1 MSNKL
6 KVAQV
11 AHDSEWA
18 LAKFF
23 KALSN
28 PTIEEI
34 IELEAICGITAD
46 KIEAIRALTNGITN
60 RLGLIQNGNFNRGDN
75 RKVETE
81 SALKLT
87 IALASGEI
95 DYYQVRG
102 NDTLPRKLY
111 SNGIG
116 AVVIHSINPSH
127 LGYIFDAGDHNRH
140 VLCEKP
146 IIPVLD
152 RRAMPTSRNLDL
164 LKKYLAEHPDL
175 VFMDAE
181 HYSHKRAS
189 ITFYENIEKLLGTR
203 KIKAVEGR
211 VFEVDDPEFTR
222 TKNILRPINE
232 TGLMGD
238 VMCHLLAFISN
249 TGARATPLTREYH
262 SYVDP
267 SKGIEYLVDTYNKVR
282 FKIDNLESSYFTKD
296 AEARFEIGKFVDK
309 AVEEGKKDEK
319 YIKFILD
326 DDSAIKLE
334 LGGQNRVLIQGS
346 TGEQEYRSDRPP
358 SLCEYV
364 NILSSFH
371 AAINNKRQPRTCFAN
386 SIKTIEAIF
395 QAYSLDPKDN
405 KEVQFYKT

>member
-1 MSNKL
+1 MGNRL
-6 KVAQV
+6 ILGQV
-11 AHDSEWA
+11 AYDSEWA

-23 KALSN
+23 KALEN
-28 PTIEEI
+28 PTIKEI
-34 IELEAICGITAD
+34 IGLEAICGITAD
-46 KIEAIRALTNGITN
+46 KIEAIRSLTKGITD
-60 RLGLIQNGNFNRGDN
+60 RLELMQNGGFIRGSSRND
-75 RKVETE
+75 ETD

-87 IALASGEI
+87 IALASGAI

-111 SNGIG
+111 GNGIG

-127 LGYIFDAGDHNRH
+127 LGYTFDAGDHGRH

-152 RRAMPTSRNLDL
+152 RRGMPTSRNIDL

-175 VFMDAE
+175 IFMDAE
-181 HYSHKRAS
+181 HYSHKRAP
-189 ITFYENIEKLLGTR
+189 ITFYEDIEKLLGAR
-203 KIKAVEGR
+203 KIKSVEGR
-211 VFEVDDPEFTR
+211 VFEVDDPNFSR
-222 TKNILRPINE
+222 TKNILRPVNE

-249 TGARATPLTREYH
+249 IGAKATPLTREYQA
-262 SYVDP
+262 YTDP
-267 SKGIEYLVDTYNKVR
+267 TKGIEYLVDTYDKVR
-282 FKIDNLESSYFTKD
+282 FKIENLGGTYFTKN
-296 AEARFEIGKFVDK
+296 AEALFEIGKFVDK

-326 DDSAIKLE
+326 DDSTIKLE
-334 LGGQNRVLIQGS
+334 LGGQNRVLIADS
-346 TGEQEYRSDRPP
+346 KGEQEYRSNRPP
-358 SLCEYV
+358 ALCEYV

-386 SIKTIEAIF
+386 SIKTVEAIF
-395 QAYSLDPKDN
+395 QAYSLEPAN
-405 KEVQFYKT
+405 NREVAFYKT